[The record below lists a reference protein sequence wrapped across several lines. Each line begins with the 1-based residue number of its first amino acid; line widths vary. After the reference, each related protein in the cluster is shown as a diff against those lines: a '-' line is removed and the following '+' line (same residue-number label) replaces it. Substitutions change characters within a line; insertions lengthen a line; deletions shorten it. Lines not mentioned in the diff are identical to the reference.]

1 MRPAPVAPGGDLPDR
16 QLRAAVTGTP
26 FPSTTRFQILRRL
39 GQGGMGTVFAAV
51 DKDHGTT
58 VALKTLNQMTA
69 DGLLLFK
76 NEFRALADIQ
86 HENLASL
93 YELIEDKGLWFFTM
107 ELLPGTDFISYV
119 RPLPDGDTDAEPD
132 EGATSDIPMAPVQ
145 ISTSDRPQTP
155 LMTPL
160 PTPPAAWEESSPLVS
175 PAAAQPP
182 HAGQLDESRLRSA
195 LVQLG
200 RGLHALHTADKIHRD
215 IKPHKVLTE
224 RE

>member
-1 MRPAPVAPGGDLPDR
+1 MSPVT
-16 QLRAAVTGTP
+16 RAP
-26 FPSTTRFQILRRL
+26 FPGTKRFQLLRRL

-93 YELIEDKGLWFFTM
+93 YELIEDQGQWFFTM
-107 ELLPGTDFISYV
+107 ELLPGVDFISHV
-119 RPLPDGDTDAEPD
+119 RPLPDGAADPEY
-132 EGATSDIPMAPVQ
+132 EGATSDIPL
-145 ISTSDRPQTP
+145 SHSQTP
-155 LMTPL
+155 
-160 PTPPAAWEESSPLVS
+160 PPPEPAPAPAMDEDASPSAS
-175 PAAAQPP
+175 PAAAQAP
-182 HAGQLDESRLRSA
+182 HPGQLDESRLRAA

-215 IKPHKVLTE
+215 IKPHNRAAQRYRLRT
-224 RE
+224 RIPRPQINHGSMLDQY